1 MLLEKSLG
9 QIRKSVEM
17 KFMILHKWFHENR
30 MTLNREKCHYM
41 VTIIV
46 IITLISSK
54 MKRGLLYVI
63 DNRW

>member
-1 MLLEKSLG
+1 MLLDKNLG

-30 MTLNREKCHYM
+30 MTLNPEKCHYM
-41 VTIIV
+41 VTIIA
-46 IITLISSK
+46 IITFISSK

-63 DNRW
+63 GNR

>member
-17 KFMILHKWFHENR
+17 KFMILYKWFHENR